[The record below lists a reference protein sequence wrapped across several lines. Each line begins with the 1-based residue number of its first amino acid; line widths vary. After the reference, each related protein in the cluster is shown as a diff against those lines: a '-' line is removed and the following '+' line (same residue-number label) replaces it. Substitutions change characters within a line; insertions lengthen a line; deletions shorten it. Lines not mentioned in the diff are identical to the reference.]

1 MMPNSRAC
9 SGVRKLSRSVDHL
22 VIALAGVLGQHG
34 VQAFLDAQ
42 HLAGVDVHIRGLA
55 LEAAQRLVDHD
66 LAVGQRVAH
75 ALLPGSQQKCPHA
88 GGPAHAHRADG
99 RGDVTHGVVDG
110 QTGGHGAAGRI
121 DVQVDLLLRIL
132 GFQEQELGAD
142 KGGHSVVHF
151 AAQQDD
157 AILEQAGIN
166 IVGTFGTARGFDD
179 HGDEGHENL
188 SVS

>member
-1 MMPNSRAC
+1 M
-9 SGVRKLSRSVDHL
+9 
-22 VIALAGVLGQHG
+22 
-34 VQAFLDAQ
+34 
-42 HLAGVDVHIRGLA
+42 DVHIRGLA

-121 DVQVDLLLRIL
+121 DVQVDLLLRVL

-157 AILEQAGIN
+157 AILEQTGIN